1 MRRKSPRSLKRPRSR
16 SDNRASGASRRE
28 PNAPSEE
35 QETPRSLSRDEGY
48 SVISSSMS
56 VKKITIE
63 HVTIRSSNTFAA
75 VRASLEALVPRLDDG
90 FLTLLRF
97 GLIDRARQELEFAAT
112 LSIFGSRDHG
122 ALLAIAGLGRQAIQ
136 YDIGN
141 PLTASLMTR
150 HKVSAGLYAPVRSYS
165 GKVPRAKLHL
175 STTGRL
181 RRSDSSVTKELT
193 WLLGSSTKIWKA
205 FCTSSQLEHDP
216 EPMPS
221 GLTRWVDT
229 GFAKRSCSTKI

>member
-16 SDNRASGASRRE
+16 SDNRAPGASRRE

-48 SVISSSMS
+48 SMISSSMS
-56 VKKITIE
+56 VKKVTIE

-97 GLIDRARQELEFAAT
+97 GLIDRARQELESAAT

-150 HKVSAGLYAPVRSYS
+150 HRVSAGLYAPIRVLLRESPESEVAFEYDRPAS
-165 GKVPRAKLHL
+165 TFGQFGDERVDVVARKLDENL
-175 STTGRL
+175 E
-181 RRSDSSVTKELT
+181 SVLH
-193 WLLGSSTKIWKA
+193 KA
-205 FCTSSQLEHDP
+205 AS
-216 EPMPS
+216 
-221 GLTRWVDT
+221 
-229 GFAKRSCSTKI
+229 